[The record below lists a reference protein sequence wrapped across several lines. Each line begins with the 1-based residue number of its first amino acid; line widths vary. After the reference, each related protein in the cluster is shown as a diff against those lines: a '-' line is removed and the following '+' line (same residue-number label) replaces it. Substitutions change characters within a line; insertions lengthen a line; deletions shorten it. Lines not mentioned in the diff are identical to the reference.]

1 MLSIRLFENEEEYK
15 KFTQRHAKADVK
27 QKELK
32 GYKGKAY
39 IGMDAGST
47 TVKGVVLNEDG
58 ELLYSKY
65 IQSKGNPVE
74 IIKEFLEE
82 VYSIN
87 PDIKVASSAVT
98 GYGEDIIKNAFDVDY
113 GVVETIAHFTAAKYF
128 MPDVEFI
135 IDIGGQDIKCF
146 KIHNGAIDNIFLNE
160 ACSSGCGSFCR
171 LSQTLSAMKLPIS
184 QNSDCLQDVRLTLV
198 HAALYL

>member
-1 MLSIRLFENEEEYK
+1 
-15 KFTQRHAKADVK
+15 
-27 QKELK
+27 
-32 GYKGKAY
+32 
-39 IGMDAGST
+39 MDAGST